1 METGN
6 RPLIARRYR
15 IQDRLGKGGMGEVWS
30 ALDLLTNKKLALKQL
45 ALSGFR
51 SPVPGTAPAP
61 AIAAETVPP
70 PHAATNLEAET
81 LGATATASLL
91 EGTPS
96 PRITDSSQA
105 LRLALTQEFR
115 VLASLRHPSIISGLD
130 YGFDE
135 QRQPY
140 FTMELLEE
148 PLDLL
153 AATRDLSAAQ
163 KVPLLIK
170 TLQALV

>member
-30 ALDLLTNKKLALKQL
+30 ALDLLTKKKLALKQL

-51 SPVPGTAPAP
+51 TPAPGTGPAP

-70 PHAATNLEAET
+70 LDAATNLETKT
-81 LGATATASLL
+81 LGATATAPLL

-115 VLASLRHPSIISGLD
+115 VLASLRHPCIISVLD

-163 KVPLLIK
+163 
-170 TLQALV
+170 